1 MFCDNSSHEVG
12 GVPFLQTG
20 TFFGGGKVSK
30 GPLGISRGGDSIL
43 SDFL

>member
-20 TFFGGGKVSK
+20 TFLGGKVSK